1 MSLDPWAESTFTL
14 PAMSQSLPIACTLSA
29 AGQTD
34 QATRWRQLLANACI
48 ARAST
53 EHGVRLDFHD
63 EPAVERTLQE
73 LVVVEADCCRW
84 ATWRVSHERALL
96 VLHVTST
103 GAGVAALHAMF
114 AAAS

>member
-1 MSLDPWAESTFTL
+1 MYTL
-14 PAMSQSLPIACTLSA
+14 LAMSQSLPIACTLSA
-29 AGQTD
+29 AGQVD
-34 QATRWRQLLANACI
+34 QARRWRELLAHACI

-53 EHGVRLDFHD
+53 EHGIRLDFRN
-63 EPAVERTLQE
+63 EPTVERTLRG
-73 LVVVEADCCRW
+73 LVVVEADCCPW

-103 GAGVAALHAMF
+103 GDGVAALHAMF